1 MHLIKVDTNT
11 TAYSKLIKE
20 NVTKSYKKKRG
31 KVVEK
36 WNAQSAKNSWKSQ
49 TGQWHWKTSQKRGIS
64 NFKRSQTA
72 FHDHPTCRLIN
83 PSKSQISVNSKHI
96 LDDINTTVINKTKI
110 NQWKTHLVFS
120 NGLTAFKTK
129 NCYLL
134 YVLMCVIFTQQ

>member
-1 MHLIKVDTNT
+1 MHSLQKIAENL
-11 TAYSKLIKE
+11 KLNNSIEKLAKKE
-20 NVTKSYKKKRG
+20 AFLTLKDHKP
-31 KVVEK
+31 
-36 WNAQSAKNSWKSQ
+36 
-49 TGQWHWKTSQKRGIS
+49 
-64 NFKRSQTA
+64 A

-96 LDDINTTVINKTKI
+96 LDDINTTVINKMKI